1 MGTGPGAS
9 VDTGRSFRVHY
20 GTDVGLVS
28 MAVRPGACGQVV
40 RQLGR
45 PLLHETG
52 KLLVEQ
58 PGDRHAMESWRTMR
72 DMGLRADRLGRG
84 RVAEEWP
91 GFEAEQATVDRLGG
105 VLDPEVILQGLAAWL
120 GNEGVEWR
128 REALYDEAIFLQ
140 EHAGRDTSRY
150 GAALDLYDRILVLD
164 SANASAAFNKGFVY
178 LEYLA
183 DYGNAERWFD
193 EAIARL
199 PRYHQAHYNRG
210 LAIESQGR
218 SAEALEAYDAALAID
233 PAYTPAAIAKGRVLG
248 R

>member
-1 MGTGPGAS
+1 MGS
-9 VDTGRSFRVHY
+9 E
-20 GTDVGLVS
+20 
-28 MAVRPGACGQVV
+28 MCI
-40 RQLGR
+40 
-45 PLLHETG
+45 
-52 KLLVEQ
+52 
-58 PGDRHAMESWRTMR
+58 R
-72 DMGLRADRLGRG
+72 D
-84 RVAEEWP
+84 
-91 GFEAEQATVDRLGG
+91 
-105 VLDPEVILQGLAAWL
+105 
-120 GNEGVEWR
+120 
-128 REALYDEAIFLQ
+128 
-140 EHAGRDTSRY
+140 RY